1 MTHQLRILKINLS
14 ILTTTTKKKKKKK
27 KKHMN
32 LDLTPFSSR
41 TQKNTNPKKSYK
53 PKK

>member
-1 MTHQLRILKINLS
+1 MPSQLRILKINFNQ
-14 ILTTTTKKKKKKK
+14 KKKK